1 MYLKGL
7 FHTGLDSFAALNVM
21 HYLSHLASI
30 GHTIIASIHQ
40 PRPIIFDSFN
50 KVAILSEGYQLYLGP
65 PEGCVNWFQEHIKI
79 PYLPE
84 RDGNV
89 PDWVMDSVS
98 VAFTKP
104 LSVAQRYCFF
114 TTAHLPLRMKVS
126 QIKMSLR
133 IQMLKSM

>member
-1 MYLKGL
+1 
-7 FHTGLDSFAALNVM
+7 M

-65 PEGCVNWFQEHIKI
+65 PEGCVEWFQEHIKI

-104 LSVAQRYCFF
+104 LSVAQRYCF
-114 TTAHLPLRMKVS
+114 PLSTSCNLITCIEVS
-126 QIKMSLR
+126 
-133 IQMLKSM
+133 